1 MWDKNAYVQDEV
13 AALEAY
19 ILEKFPQEGGF
30 LDVASKNVI
39 NSGGKRLR
47 PVLAILS
54 AMFGDYS
61 RAKVFPVAAALET
74 LHTAT
79 LVHDDI
85 IDNAETRRGHPSV
98 SAKHGINMAVYTG
111 DYLLVKAVMLL
122 AEAGLPADKMK
133 EVAKALQAICLGEVE
148 QYLGRHRVPTPREY
162 LKRIMRKTGILLSAS
177 CALGAFATGCTD
189 EQIKLLGRFGMYYG
203 AAFQIRD
210 DLLDIESTNASDPAV
225 GKPIIN
231 DLKEGI
237 ITIPVIYAV
246 RRDEALRQQV
256 KDFLEGA
263 GDARNIVASVL
274 KVGGAKEA
282 RRLKDRYVD
291 KCLQLLEKL
300 PATDHRLAL
309 EEGVRWLSVEPQSIS
324 A

>member
-1 MWDKNAYVQDEV
+1 MWDKYPFIEAEV

-19 ILEKFPQEGGF
+19 ILEKFPREGGF
-30 LDVASKNVI
+30 LDVASKNII

-54 AMFGDYS
+54 AMFGEYS

-85 IDNAETRRGHPSV
+85 IDNAETRRGQPSV

-122 AEAGLPADKMK
+122 AEAGLPAEKLK
-133 EVAKALQAICLGEVE
+133 EVAKALQTICLGEVE
-148 QYLGRHRVPTPREY
+148 QYLGRHRMPTPREY

-189 EQIKLLGRFGMYYG
+189 EQVKLLGRFGMYYG

-237 ITIPVIYAV
+237 ITLPVIYAV
-246 RRDEALRQQV
+246 RRDEKLSLQL

-274 KVGGAKEA
+274 KSGGTDEA
-282 RRLKDRYVD
+282 RRLKDRYVT
-291 KCLQLLEKL
+291 KCLKLLKKL
-300 PATDHRLAL
+300 PPTDQRLAL
-309 EEGVRWLSVEPQSIS
+309 EESVLWLLEQPQPIP

>member
-1 MWDKNAYVQDEV
+1 LWDKYPFLKEEV

-19 ILEKFPQEGGF
+19 LLEKFPREGGF
-30 LDVASKNVI
+30 LDMASKSVI
-39 NSGGKRLR
+39 NAGGKRLR

-54 AMFGDYS
+54 SMFGDYS
-61 RAKVFPVAAALET
+61 RDKVFPVAAAIET

-85 IDNAETRRGHPSV
+85 IDNAETRRGQPSV

-111 DYLLVKAVMLL
+111 DYLLVKSVMLL
-122 AEAGLPADKMK
+122 AEAGLPPEKLK
-133 EVAKALQAICLGEVE
+133 EVARALEAICLGEVE
-148 QYLGRHRVPTPREY
+148 QYLGRHRLPTPRQY

-177 CALGAFATGCTD
+177 CALGAFATGCSD
-189 EQIKLLGRFGMYYG
+189 EQVKLLGRFGMYYG

-210 DLLDIESTNASDPAV
+210 DLLDLESTDPNDPAV

-237 ITIPVIYAV
+237 ITIPVIYAI
-246 RRDEALRQQV
+246 RRDAGVKQQLQ
-256 KDFLEGA
+256 DFLEGV
-263 GDARNIVASVL
+263 GDARNIVASVI
-274 KVGGAKEA
+274 KAGGAEEA
-282 RRLKDRYVD
+282 RRLMGRYVE
-291 KCLQLLEKL
+291 KCLQLLKKL
-300 PATDHRLAL
+300 PPTDHRQAL
-309 EEGVRWLSVEPQSIS
+309 EEGVLWLLEQPRSIP